1 MNIEKVARV
10 DLADDEEDDTKGG
23 EDGVDWSGASA
34 IKANLSEHL
43 SLTGFH
49 QS

>member
-10 DLADDEEDDTKGG
+10 DLADDEEDDKGG

-34 IKANLSEHL
+34 IKTDLSEHL
-43 SLTGFH
+43 SLTDSG
-49 QS
+49 QN